1 MKKRVSII
9 GTGNMG
15 TAMALVLADNGYH
28 VKCWDFNEKVVEGI
42 NKDHENKLYLP
53 DVKLPRSITAT
64 SDIDKAACYSNVLIF
79 SVPSQHLR
87 NTIRSIPKE
96 SLEYEIIVNCAKGID
111 LKTGQFMS
119 EIIEEELGPEA
130 HEVIAELSGPSIAN
144 ELSKKHFTAV
154 IIASKNEKVLS
165 FLEEI
170 LNNDYFKVSPSTDV
184 VGTEL
189 GGVMKNIYS
198 IAIGISDT
206 LWNSM
211 NTRALLLTEGL
222 AEMAT
227 MGKVMGATRSAF
239 YGLSGIGDLIAT
251 CLSHESRNYRFG
263 HYLAKGKSVEEAQK
277 EVKQVVEG
285 YFATKAVSRL
295 AKKHK
300 VKLPL
305 CENMYNILYR
315 GQDPKKTLLKGF

>member
-1 MKKRVSII
+1 
-9 GTGNMG
+9 MG
-15 TAMALVLADNGYH
+15 TAMALVLAGNGYH
-28 VKCWDFNEKVVEGI
+28 VKCWDFNEKVVKGI
-42 NKDHENKLYLP
+42 NESHENKLYLP
-53 DVKLPRSITAT
+53 GVKLPARIKAST
-64 SDIDKAACYSNVLIF
+64 DIDKVACFSNILIF

-87 NTIRSIPKE
+87 STLKMIPKE

-119 EIIEEELGPEA
+119 EIIEEELGSDS
-130 HEVIAELSGPSIAN
+130 HGVIAELSGPSIAN

-154 IIASKNEKVLS
+154 IIASKNEKLLT
-165 FLEEI
+165 FLQKT
-170 LNNDYFKVSPSTDV
+170 LNTDYFKVRPSDDV
-184 VGTEL
+184 IGTEL

-211 NTRALLLTEGL
+211 NTRALLLTEAL
-222 AEMAT
+222 TEMAM
-227 MGKVMGATRSAF
+227 MGEKLGASKKSF

-263 HYLAKGKSVEEAQK
+263 HHLAKGKSIEDAQK
-277 EVKQVVEG
+277 AVKQVVEG
-285 YFATKAVSRL
+285 YFATQAVTKL
-295 AKKHK
+295 AKKYK
-300 VKLPL
+300 LKLPL

-315 GQDPKKTLLKGF
+315 GKDPEKTLLKGF